1 MGSPLTLF
9 LASVRKT
16 ALSTH
21 KSPSTRF
28 TLVLGNPSCDLDSFV
43 SSVVFSFFHSQNVRR
58 QNQGVEHVYVPLMN
72 LPTVQS
78 AELWRL
84 RPEFGTALSL
94 AARTTGDAE
103 LLSGEERHE
112 AARGLLK
119 NLITIAD
126 LTSTSSS
133 PLSAT
138 FVKGEGQIGSSSSEN
153 EQKQAV
159 VLVDHNAPSV
169 AGLSND
175 ELSSKFNLVG
185 CIDHH
190 ADESSIP
197 DYALPRIIQTGIG
210 SCTSL
215 VVKYLCDENIWSAP
229 SQQPESDRPA
239 LTEVAC
245 LALAPILIDTFNLK
259 ASGDKCSDTDRDA
272 VAFLESHLNTS
283 TWDRDTFFNAI
294 SNSNSNSLDLLNMPD
309 IFERDFKEWTE
320 TSASSGQ
327 QLNIGIASLVRSIP
341 WLVKKAGSPEMLAN
355 SIHHF
360 SRETDH
366 KLDIVGLITRS
377 SGPNGEFRKE
387 LVVVAFGEVAAKAL
401 EIFEEN
407 MTEDLK
413 LIPWRE
419 DEGLLKA
426 MEVKVAGDGAY
437 RIWWQG
443 DTQKSRK
450 QVAPALREAV
460 RV

>member
-1 MGSPLTLF
+1 MASALTFF

-21 KSPSTRF
+21 RNPSTRF

-43 SSVVFSFFHSQNVRR
+43 SAVVFSFFHSQNVRR
-58 QNQGVEHVYVPLMN
+58 QNQGAEHVYVPLMN

-78 AELWRL
+78 TELWRL
-84 RPEFGTALSL
+84 RPEFGAALSL

-103 LLSGEERHE
+103 LLSGEGHE

-126 LTSTSSS
+126 LTSTPSS

-138 FVKGEGQIGSSSSEN
+138 FVKEEGRIGSGSSEN
-153 EQKQAV
+153 EQKQAI
-159 VLVDHNAPSV
+159 VLVDHNVPSV
-169 AGLSND
+169 AGLSKD
-175 ELSSKFNLVG
+175 QLSSKFNLVG

-190 ADESSIP
+190 ADELSIP
-197 DYALPRIIQTGIG
+197 GDASPRIIQTGIG

-215 VVKYLCDENIWSAP
+215 VVQHLRNENIWSAP
-229 SQQPESDRPA
+229 SQQPESDKPT
-239 LTEVAC
+239 LTELAC
-245 LALAPILIDTFNLK
+245 LALAPILMDTFNLK
-259 ASGDKCSDTDRDA
+259 APGDKCSETDRDA

-283 TWDRDTFFNAI
+283 TWDRDAFFNAI
-294 SNSNSNSLDLLNMPD
+294 SHSNSNSLDLLNMPD
-309 IFERDFKEWTE
+309 IFERDFKGWTE
-320 TSASSGQ
+320 ISASSGQ
-327 QLNIGIASLVRSIP
+327 QLNIGISSLVRSIP
-341 WLVKKAGSPEMLAN
+341 WLVKKVGSPEMLAN
-355 SIHHF
+355 SIHQF
-360 SRETDH
+360 ARETNH
-366 KLDIVGLITRS
+366 KLDIVALITRS

-426 MEVKVAGDGAY
+426 MEQKVAGDGAY